1 MSRVYPSLRGFV
13 GLVAVLLLMACGSS
27 SDRQI
32 AAERSASVTQSGVA
46 SNATIETT
54 ATAGSPTLV
63 PTAVPTSEVVPTE
76 TSLAPTPE
84 PPSATPLPPP
94 TEAPLPTEIP
104 ATLTQAPRTPT
115 EVPPT
120 PTEVLATPTQ
130 VLPTPTAVPPTP
142 TTAPPT
148 PTEAPS
154 ATPASSDDVAAE
166 GTIFYLAADGRTI
179 NTIRPDGTGIQ
190 PVIVVDKRPD
200 EVVANLAGEPSGT
213 FLLFSLQRPDE
224 VWLRFFIVQG
234 GQAAPLPPF
243 AGTPRWSPDGTR
255 FVAQAVDAEGRLGP
269 IYLYDTSTGTGERL
283 PVVGRPDWF
292 PDGRR
297 LVYVAGDIFTY
308 DLASGTST
316 QVSDLPFEG
325 DDAWGVLEAH
335 VLPDQQ
341 HILFLGAQ
349 RNAVGASG
357 NGLQWWTIPVTGGD
371 IEAFTEPSGNI
382 VTGFAFNPSGDLFGY
397 AEGAHSS
404 ACVSIQR
411 VVVSTTDLQGGIALE
426 VPIPEVA
433 TRTEDAAFYVKGFAF
448 APDNN
453 HIAYAVEPY
462 RCLSDA
468 DGPETDIPVIYV
480 WDIRAANVQPEV
492 LPRLL
497 VEGQYPVWI
506 R

>member
-1 MSRVYPSLRGFV
+1 MNRVYPSLRGFV
-13 GLVAVLLLMACGSS
+13 GLVALLLLVACGGS

-32 AAERSASVTQSGVA
+32 AAERSASVTQTGVGSGA
-46 SNATIETT
+46 ATETT
-54 ATAGSPTLV
+54 EAVATPTLV
-63 PTAVPTSEVVPTE
+63 PTAAPTSEVVPTE
-76 TSLAPTPE
+76 TPLAPTPE
-84 PPSATPLPPP
+84 PPSATPLPSP
-94 TEAPLPTEIP
+94 TEAPPPTEVP
-104 ATLTQAPRTPT
+104 PTPTQAPPTPT

-120 PTEVLATPTQ
+120 PTEVR
-130 VLPTPTAVPPTP
+130 PTPTAVPPTP

-154 ATPASSDDVAAE
+154 ATPQASGDDGAAE

-190 PVIVVDKRPD
+190 PVIVIDKRPD

-224 VWLRFFIVQG
+224 VWPRFFLVQK

-243 AGTPRWSPDGTR
+243 AGTPRWSPDGAR
-255 FVAQAVDAEGRLGP
+255 FVAQAVDAEGAPGP
-269 IYLYDTSTGTGERL
+269 IFLYDTSTGKGEYL
-283 PVVGRPDWF
+283 PVVGHPDWF

-297 LVYVAGDIFTY
+297 LVYVTDDIFTY
-308 DLASGTST
+308 DLDSGIST
-316 QVSDLPFEG
+316 QLSDLPSEG

-335 VLPDQQ
+335 VLPDAQ

-349 RNAVGASG
+349 RNTLGASG

-382 VTGFAFNPSGDLFGY
+382 VTGFALNPSGDLFGY

-426 VPIPEVA
+426 IPIPETA

-462 RCLSDA
+462 RCLPGA
-468 DGPETDIPVIYV
+468 DGPETDTPVIYL
-480 WDIRAANVQPEV
+480 WDIRAANAQPEV
-492 LPRLL
+492 LPRQL